1 MNHAHLGLVVP
12 ALVTAGCVA
21 VPPGGGP
28 ARVAVG
34 GEVQLYPAGV
44 IGGLHARTI
53 VGPGEFVTARLAA
66 NVTDRRD
73 WGEQDDEEGAGW
85 GGGLG
90 YRQYFD
96 PKIDGESNSGAGFL
110 WGARLDVWDL
120 EIDWIDQPGQPGETS
135 GSTDVIV
142 LQPTAE
148 IGYGF
153 DLSSGW
159 RGEVVLGAGFE
170 INVDEKGRDV
180 GDGPILLIGVTLVP
194 SF

>member
-1 MNHAHLGLVVP
+1 MNFAHLASFVP
-12 ALVTAGCVA
+12 AVALVSCVA

-28 ARVAVG
+28 ARVALG

-73 WGEQDDEEGAGW
+73 WGERDDEEGGGW

-96 PKIDGESNSGAGFL
+96 HKIDGESNSGAGFL
-110 WGARLDVWDL
+110 WGARFDVWDL
-120 EIDWIDQPGQPGETS
+120 EIDWIDQPGQPGETR

-142 LQPTAE
+142 FQPTAE

-170 INVDEKGRDV
+170 INVDEEGRDV